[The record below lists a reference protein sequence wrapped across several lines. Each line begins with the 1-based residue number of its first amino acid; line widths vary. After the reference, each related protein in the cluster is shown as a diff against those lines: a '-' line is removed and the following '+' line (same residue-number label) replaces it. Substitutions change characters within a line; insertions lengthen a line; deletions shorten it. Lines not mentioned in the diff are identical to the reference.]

1 MLAIHGSK
9 SLFLRLIGIF
19 DNSLASII
27 PRLSK
32 NLGAKNIRAIGPYLM
47 TFPIIPKLS
56 KLFRLISRNMLFFK
70 WFSASSVNLW
80 AETMI
85 QITDDICATIVD
97 IPTITNVKLLIRDA
111 RR

>member
-56 KLFRLISRNMLFFK
+56 KLFRLISKNMLFFK
-70 WFSASSVNLW
+70 
-80 AETMI
+80 
-85 QITDDICATIVD
+85 
-97 IPTITNVKLLIRDA
+97 
-111 RR
+111 